1 MMDARSVPSNAVVA
15 MIQRIHTSE
24 VDPDAEEVAIAG
36 HVHEIRDLGG
46 LVFLI
51 VRDRTGLIQVVFKEE
66 REPELFEA
74 VQDAGAEDVVR
85 IVGEPLESD
94 QAPGG
99 VEIAPTAYEVLD
111 EADSPLPLE
120 ISKDVDVDLST
131 RLDNRGLDLRKP
143 ETSAVFTLR
152 STLMSAMEEWFDE
165 EGFVD
170 IKTPLISKGGAEG
183 GAELFPILYYDRD
196 AFLSQSPQLYKQIL
210 MAAGYEAVYETGT
223 AFRAEDFATSR
234 HVSEIA
240 MFDVELAYIEDHHD
254 VMDVQEESFRYAIRA
269 VVEDAERELDVL
281 DVDLTVPEEAFP
293 RITFDEALDILE
305 QEYGHFPDD
314 PTDLDTKGEKLLGEH
329 FEERGHPAFFV
340 VGYPDEK
347 FYYMQDVEGDEIA
360 SRKFDLIYKGQELSS
375 GGQRQHD
382 VDVMRKV
389 MREEGVEESNFKFYL
404 EALSFGTPPHGGYG
418 LGIDRLVQ
426 QVAGLDNIKEA
437 IMFPRDPNRLEP

>member
-1 MMDARSVPSNAVVA
+1 
-15 MIQRIHTSE
+15 MIERTHTSE
-24 VDPDAEEVAIAG
+24 IEPDAESVAIAG

-51 VRDRTGLIQVVFKEE
+51 VRDRKGLIQVVFKEE

-74 VQDAGAEDVVR
+74 VGDARSEDVVR
-85 IVGEPLESD
+85 IVGEPVESD

-99 VEIAPTAYEVLD
+99 VEIAPTEYEVLD
-111 EADSPLPLE
+111 AADSPLPLE

-131 RLDNRGLDLRKP
+131 RLDNRALDLRKP
-143 ETSAVFTLR
+143 ETAAVFTLR
-152 STLMSAMEEWFDE
+152 STLMAAMEEWFDR

-240 MFDVELAYIEDHHD
+240 MFDVELAYIDDHHD
-254 VMDVQEESFRYAIRA
+254 VMDVQEESLRYAIRA
-269 VVEDAERELDVL
+269 VVEDADRELDLL
-281 DVDLTVPEEAFP
+281 DVDIEVPEDDFP
-293 RITFDEALDILE
+293 RITFEEALDLLE
-305 QEYGHFPDD
+305 TEFGHFPDD
-314 PTDLDTKGEKLLGEH
+314 PTDLDTEGEKLLGEY

-347 FYYMQDVEGDEIA
+347 FYYMQDVAGDEIA

-375 GGQRQHD
+375 GGQRQHN
-382 VDVMRKV
+382 VDVMREV
-389 MREEGVEESNFKFYL
+389 MDEQGVERANFEFYI